1 VIELARVLAGA
12 AILLA
17 CLMGGDWGAKWSNL
31 PLPGPVL
38 GMAGLTVLLAFLGR
52 TPHGLN
58 KVATLLLTAMPLFFI
73 PAGVGVIL
81 LSETLRTAWLPISVA
96 LLGSTLIALATTAL
110 AMKAV
115 ARLIANARS
124 KKSS

>member
-1 VIELARVLAGA
+1 
-12 AILLA
+12 
-17 CLMGGDWGAKWSNL
+17 
-31 PLPGPVL
+31 
-38 GMAGLTVLLAFLGR
+38 MAVLTVLLAVWGR
-52 TPHGLN
+52 TPQGLD

-81 LSETLRTAWLPISVA
+81 LSETFRTAWLPISVA

-115 ARLIANARS
+115 ARLMAKGRA
-124 KKSS
+124 KSSS

>member
-1 VIELARVLAGA
+1 
-12 AILLA
+12 
-17 CLMGGDWGAKWSNL
+17 
-31 PLPGPVL
+31 
-38 GMAGLTVLLAFLGR
+38 
-52 TPHGLN
+52 LN

-115 ARLIANARS
+115 ARLMAKARA
-124 KKSS
+124 KSSS